1 MRPCA
6 RSLVCLAL
14 AACLS
19 AVVAVATAVAA
30 ESGPALPALT
40 GAPTQAPLGDNE
52 AVRAL
57 EALPIPKAAARLR
70 PAATP
75 LLADLFDVL
84 DREDAQVAA
93 LQAELARIADP
104 MAALA
109 VQRRIEKVKQDSEVE
124 LLRVQATHARAAGK
138 SALAAQLDAAIAEM
152 TAPRAVS
159 EPVERPAPSR
169 EDLR

>member
-6 RSLVCLAL
+6 CFFASLAL
-14 AACLS
+14 VAGLS
-19 AVVAVATAVAA
+19 ATAAVAA
-30 ESGPALPALT
+30 ESGPVLPTLT
-40 GAPTQAPLGDNE
+40 GAPTQAPLGDPA

-57 EALPIPKAAARLR
+57 EALPLPKAAARQR

-75 LLADLFDVL
+75 LLSELFDVL

-93 LQAELARIADP
+93 LQAELARTADP

-138 SALAAQLDAAIAEM
+138 SALAAQLDAAIAEL
-152 TAPRAVS
+152 TAPRAAH
-159 EPVERPAPSR
+159 EPVERPAPAR
-169 EDLR
+169 EDVR